1 MSDARLGGD
10 LRRDGRPGWDP
21 ESDAEFI
28 AGLAEHIPTVEDE
41 AERWGLEEFLAL
53 CRARQ
58 RRYCGRRWP
67 EEHE

>member
-10 LRRDGRPGWDP
+10 IRRDGRPGWDP

-28 AGLAEHIPTVEDE
+28 AGLAAHIPTVEDE

-53 CRARQ
+53 CRAR
-58 RRYCGRRWP
+58 
-67 EEHE
+67 